1 MCAVAF
7 LYLPVVFA
15 GKRTHS
21 KTPLLLR
28 DVSCSEESASG
39 RIVPPRVFALERT
52 NAFGVCGTGA
62 NDILWNP
69 REAPT
74 CLRTWC
80 RSEEAFPADNR
91 PGGGAA
97 LGSIDSAGGGGR
109 EDILVRSVACWV
121 LISSVLLPVCTGF
134 TGSVSWVG
142 RT

>member
-1 MCAVAF
+1 MGQP
-7 LYLPVVFA
+7 LFA
-15 GKRTHS
+15 TSTRIVQKTLQPKVIDKRT
-21 KTPLLLR
+21 KGL
-28 DVSCSEESASG
+28 
-39 RIVPPRVFALERT
+39 
-52 NAFGVCGTGA
+52 
-62 NDILWNP
+62 
-69 REAPT
+69 
-74 CLRTWC
+74 
-80 RSEEAFPADNR
+80 AFPADKR